1 VIKSNLGW
9 EVKDFR
15 GMTFEEIEAKFTTVW
30 KQIKNFIPM
39 GSKEEAEMFKRKGIR
54 FEEESVK
61 NLKTP
66 EEVPKEVKTPDEVP
80 EEKVKEMMQLV
91 PIEEVN
97 IEALK
102 SNTLSLTGRPALSDK
117 EMELW
122 VELKMLYEPDD

>member
-1 VIKSNLGW
+1 YQDNYAKVHKYQSQQRKPWSKKQKRYYYMPVIKSNLGW

-80 EEKVKEMMQLV
+80 EEKVKEMM
-91 PIEEVN
+91 
-97 IEALK
+97 
-102 SNTLSLTGRPALSDK
+102 
-117 EMELW
+117 
-122 VELKMLYEPDD
+122 